1 VPEYAVAG
9 AIFNEERNRLS
20 NNENFFYTAFT
31 MNDAM
36 QIMRIKNSNS
46 PDIDWNNEVVDL
58 TTDQQTDDFYRR
70 KEPNFIHVDPDD
82 DQVLYMSGRLQG
94 AGSLIRFAK
103 NDGDIRWWAKFKL
116 LSNIYAFAYGT
127 DDNLFVCGDYQ
138 PSEKEEVAENGG
150 ITDSAPYE
158 DVEF

>member
-1 VPEYAVAG
+1 
-9 AIFNEERNRLS
+9 
-20 NNENFFYTAFT
+20 
-31 MNDAM
+31 
-36 QIMRIKNSNS
+36 
-46 PDIDWNNEVVDL
+46 
-58 TTDQQTDDFYRR
+58 
-70 KEPNFIHVDPDD
+70 
-82 DQVLYMSGRLQG
+82 MSGRLQG

-116 LSNIYAFAYGT
+116 LSNIYAYAYGT

-158 DVEF
+158 DVEFKAGIARMNNRGELKWFNLMSGTNP